1 MDTIKALLDFGLAE
15 QEAQTYL
22 TLFRLGGATAS
33 VLAKEAGLKRT
44 TIYPILKSLS
54 QKGCILVYFKKNQ
67 HHYYAQNPNKLSEL
81 LEKKVE
87 FFNSVIPMFESME
100 KKQAKAVGLRFIET
114 KEELENFYNDVLY
127 EYKNKKYRV
136 IGNTNE
142 WEATDPEFFANYR
155 KERSRLNTKV
165 KLLLSTDSIV
175 SNPTEK
181 SLLRQFKYLPEKYK
195 FKSTMNI
202 FDDKVLIVSPSQSSL
217 AVVIAVPAMVDIF
230 KSMFEIIWE
239 STNDGNNSDH

>member
-1 MDTIKALLDFGLAE
+1 METIKALLDFGLTE

-22 TLFRLGGATAS
+22 TLFKLGGATAS

-44 TIYPILKSLS
+44 TIYPILKALS
-54 QKGCILVYFKKNQ
+54 QKGCVLVYFKKNQ
-67 HHYYAQNPNKLSEL
+67 HHYYAQNPNKLASL

-87 FFNSVIPMFESME
+87 FFNSIIPLFETME
-100 KKQAKAVGLRFIET
+100 KKQAKAIGLRFIET

-142 WEATDPEFFANYR
+142 WEAANPEFFAQYR
-155 KERSRLNTKV
+155 KNRSKLNTKV
-165 KLLLSTDSIV
+165 KLLLSTDSEMT
-175 SNPTEK
+175 NPTEK
-181 SLLRQFKYLPEKYK
+181 NLLREFKYLPEKYK
-195 FKSTMNI
+195 FNSTMNI
-202 FDDKVLIVSPSQSSL
+202 FDDKVLIISPSQSSL
-217 AVVIAVPAMVDIF
+217 AIVIAVPAMVDIF

-239 STNDGNNSDH
+239 SSN

>member
-1 MDTIKALLDFGLAE
+1 MEQIKALIDFGLTE

-22 TLFRLGGATAS
+22 TLFKLGGATAS
-33 VLAKEAGLKRT
+33 NLARDAGLTRT
-44 TIYPILKSLS
+44 TVYPLLKALS
-54 QKGCILVYFKKNQ
+54 QKGCVLVYFKKNQ
-67 HHYYAQNPNKLSEL
+67 HHYYAQNPNKLAGL

-87 FFNSVIPMFESME
+87 FFNSIIPMFESME
-100 KKQAKAVGLRFIET
+100 KKQAQAVGLRFIET
-114 KEELENFYNDVLY
+114 KEELENFYTEVLY

-136 IGNTNE
+136 IGNSGE
-142 WEATDPEFFANYR
+142 WESIDPEFFANYR
-155 KERSRLNTKV
+155 KERAKLNTKIQ
-165 KLLLSTDSIV
+165 LLLSTDSQV

-181 SLLRQFKYLPEKYK
+181 SLLREFKYLPEKYI

-202 FDDKVLIVSPSQSSL
+202 FDDKVLIISPSQSSL

-239 STNDGNNSDH
+239 STE

>member
-1 MDTIKALLDFGLAE
+1 METIKALLDFGLTE

-22 TLFRLGGATAS
+22 TLFKLGGSTAS
-33 VLAKEAGLKRT
+33 ILAKEVGLKRT
-44 TIYPILKSLS
+44 TIYPILKALS
-54 QKGCILVYFKKNQ
+54 QKGCVLVYFKKNQ
-67 HHYYAQNPNKLSEL
+67 HHYYAQNPNKLATL

-100 KKQAKAVGLRFIET
+100 KKQAQAIGLRFIET
-114 KEELENFYNDVLY
+114 KEELENFYNDILY

-142 WEATDPEFFANYR
+142 WESIDPEFFTHYR
-155 KERSRLNTKV
+155 KERAKLNTKL
-165 KLLLSTDSIV
+165 KLLLSTDSQV

-181 SLLRQFKYLPEKYK
+181 SLLREFKYLPEKYK

-202 FDDKVLIVSPSQSSL
+202 FDDKVLIISPSQSSL

-239 STNDGNNSDH
+239 STADERNN